1 VAQQTKVLL
10 AVKQLGVQQQDK
22 VAAAEAVQ
30 GALVVTELQITA
42 VTVATVLH
50 LQLLVRQYQEPVEA
64 GVLVIFLVLL
74 EQVRTAVVMVVLLA

>member
-1 VAQQTKVLL
+1 LL